1 MRFGFHISIS
11 GGFSKVPDRVPEG
24 CGTLQIFPSNPR
36 GWKKKPMDKDDVEG
50 FKIKV
55 KEKGLS
61 PVVVHS
67 TYLPKINTPKKD
79 LREKSI
85 DALNQEIKRAEVLGG
100 DYFIIH
106 LGVKGGEVEL
116 LKDTL
121 SRLKYRT
128 IMILLE
134 NTCYSR
140 FKDMGIIM
148 KDFPDMGLCFDT
160 AHAFEAGYDF
170 RREDKFRD
178 MLKEIDDHIGID
190 RLKLIH
196 LNDSMTPLGSKV
208 DRHYHIGRGYIGA
221 LGFINLFRN
230 EYFSTLSGIM
240 ETPGC
245 EGCDKMNLRAVQYL
259 SQF

>member
-11 GGFSKVPDRVPEG
+11 GGFSKVPDRVPDG

-36 GWKKKPMDKDDVEG
+36 GWKKKPLNKDDVEG
-50 FKIKV
+50 FKIRV
-55 KEKGLS
+55 KEKDLS

-85 DALNQEIKRAEVLGG
+85 DALNQEIERAEALGG

-106 LGVKGGEVEL
+106 LGVKGGEIEL

-170 RREDKFRD
+170 RREDKFS
-178 MLKEIDDHIGID
+178 
-190 RLKLIH
+190 H

-221 LGFINLFRN
+221 LGFINIFRD
-230 EYFSTLSGIM
+230 EYFSTLPGIM

-245 EGCDKMNLRAVQYL
+245 EGCDAMNLRAVQYL
-259 SQF
+259 SQY